1 MDDNFL
7 EGKKDTE
14 LEKIGEELFKRIGLN
29 CICGLGQIKLNDI
42 TSGYPEGEHIEF
54 DYLIPESKL
63 CLIGEITGR
72 GNIRDIQKKFN
83 KFIDQINKIKDRI
96 GDSEIWGKLGIQ
108 SQDIRLFREVTSIKG
123 FFITTTKEKCDISLK
138 NVDEIAIFYKS
149 DLVRLHEYSEN
160 IGKWTKNYFLN
171 HFCPEYVP
179 NNGITIYE
187 ESLIRSPDVKIS
199 EMDTLADLYTFTK
212 SPYDLLDITH
222 VYRRD
227 ELPSLTSSTY
237 NYQRPLNYEK
247 LKEIRKKLL
256 TNQDFIFPSNILVI
270 LSKECKYS
278 LDGIGKKYL
287 YIPNKY
293 GNVSVI
299 DGQHRLFSY
308 ANDNVQKIMKDD
320 CKIMITT
327 VQFKTYDEELIG
339 QLSAKVFV
347 EINANQTKV
356 EIEHLDKITYDLGS
370 DDPKVI
376 ATRIIVELN
385 SRNKFHQF
393 FDISSGQT
401 SQGIIESGM
410 IIQTIKKIT
419 NITNIKKLENPRT
432 DKTKAKKNGYEQ
444 LFNTTITELSTR
456 EELVKQGVILLER
469 YFNEVFSVF
478 RNDKP
483 KSKTDPKTSFLLA
496 KFWSGWINLLI
507 IFLEEGLDWNSLRN
521 ELNKIKDHVMELCKV
536 ESYNTSLFKP
546 DDRIP
551 NSSHSPTKVCKFLN
565 KNRKEPTSIQDIK

>member
-7 EGKKDTE
+7 EEKKDTE

-507 IFLEEGLDWNSLRN
+507 IFLEEGLDWNSLIN
-521 ELNKIKDHVMELCKV
+521 ELNKIKHHVMELCKV

-565 KNRKEPTSIQDIK
+565 QNRKEPTSIQDIK